1 MLCCLVKKCGAGTSV
16 SHCLNV
22 LFFYFSCMG
31 SHGKQRNQRKRG
43 PQKLTY
49 SEDVLVLN
57 STELQFLLESMTCI
71 CIHLLMRA
79 TEKYLSTSQCC
90 QKYEGWRTNW
100 RRSKE
105 ACKKYAL
112 STICCPRAREGMRY
126 AMTMGGRKIE
136 RRWGA
141 CECSREQVDKAS
153 QHASSHCHHRSAG
166 RREHARSLL
175 EHSSKYLDCNVC
187 MHFDVRL

>member
-1 MLCCLVKKCGAGTSV
+1 MGLNMLCCLVKKCGAGTSV

-57 STELQFLLESMTCI
+57 STELQFLFESMTCI

-100 RRSKE
+100 RSGNRLRIETSMSEESMRVQQFAALVHEKE
-105 ACKKYAL
+105 C
-112 STICCPRAREGMRY
+112 GM
-126 AMTMGGRKIE
+126 
-136 RRWGA
+136 
-141 CECSREQVDKAS
+141 
-153 QHASSHCHHRSAG
+153 
-166 RREHARSLL
+166 L
-175 EHSSKYLDCNVC
+175 
-187 MHFDVRL
+187 